1 MKLTFDDCLCR
12 IGDAKNAFLNAVNSK
27 QTDSEFEM
35 IYEIKNVVGA
45 DMQRVHDFLKISFNT
60 DFDEPVVIEH
70 ATHKNLYTAFYM
82 TLNNSKLTISITST
96 KAKYHAIN
104 S

>member
-1 MKLTFDDCLCR
+1 MNTFNDVLTR
-12 IGDAKNAFLNAVNSK
+12 IGDAKNAFLNAVNAK

-35 IYEIKNVVGA
+35 IYEIKGVPAV
-45 DMQRVHDFLKISFNT
+45 DMLRVHNFLSVSFNS
-60 DFDEPVVIEH
+60 DFDEPVTIESAKSKH
-70 ATHKNLYTAFYM
+70 LYTAFYM

-96 KAKYHAIN
+96 KAKYEIY

>member
-1 MKLTFDDCLCR
+1 MIMTFNDTLAY
-12 IGDAKNAFLNAVNSK
+12 IGDAKNAFMNAVNAK

-35 IYEIKNVVGA
+35 IYEIKNVAGA
-45 DMQRVHDFLKISFNT
+45 DMQRVHDFLSVSFNT
-60 DFDEPVVIEH
+60 DFDAPVTIEH

-82 TLNNSKLTISITST
+82 KLKNSKLTISITST
-96 KAKYHAIN
+96 KAHYDIH